1 MKEKVTEKW
10 DSTFWSM
17 RETFYFACKG
27 VLKNISKS
35 AKKTKL
41 SFWFLSFFKISTFSS
56 SFHRKCGKNTQKW
69 FCSHRCRWFLLVTRK
84 PPRRFRE
91 TLVTRNRAASLWEFL
106 NILVV
111 AYKFCYFFDLFPE
124 FLFLSPIRTHRKP
137 GNGQMPSR
145 KIHFNEALRCVC
157 VWFGI

>member
-1 MKEKVTEKW
+1 MAVKW

-56 SFHRKCGKNTQKW
+56 SFYRKCGKNTQKW
-69 FCSHRCRWFLLVTRK
+69 FCSHRFRWFLLVTRK

-106 NILVV
+106 SLFTLYNTMSRTKQKHWPPPSTACIVGSVNIVWSDT
-111 AYKFCYFFDLFPE
+111 KIDRTTH
-124 FLFLSPIRTHRKP
+124 SPLGASYVNVLKH
-137 GNGQMPSR
+137 
-145 KIHFNEALRCVC
+145 H
-157 VWFGI
+157 